1 MNPTLSRPR
10 ARALATPRL
19 QLSVLRRA
27 ESFVCR
33 RCTARGY
40 GSSEEKFDA
49 PYHFHP
55 EIELLLMETSH
66 GTRYVAGSIESYGPG
81 DLVLIGANVPHV
93 FQRDPGADP
102 PSCVARSIVVQFLPD
117 FLGAEFFNCPEMQGV
132 RRLLEASRHG
142 LHFGRATVRR
152 LAPLLRR
159 LLSAEGAG
167 RVALLLEILDG
178 LAVARARPL
187 ASGALGARVLR
198 GDLGRVARVRA
209 HVERHYA
216 DELTAADAARLV
228 ALSPSSFSRWFRA
241 ATGKPF
247 IQFLTDVRL
256 AHAFGALTETGKP
269 ITEIAFECGFNSVS
283 HFTNRFRAIRG
294 MSPRE
299 FRQRVGR
306 DLAAAGGA
314 R

>member
-1 MNPTLSRPR
+1 MKNVPGPSRPV
-10 ARALATPRL
+10 ATPRL
-19 QLSVLRRA
+19 QLSVMRRA

-33 RCTARGY
+33 RCYDRGY
-40 GSSEEKFDA
+40 GGNEEKFDA

-66 GTRYVAGSIESYGPG
+66 GSRYVAESIEPYGPG

-93 FQRDPGADP
+93 FHRDPGADP

-117 FLGAEFFNCPEMQGV
+117 FLGAEFFRRPELSGV
-132 RRLLEASRHG
+132 QRMLEASQHG
-142 LHFGRATVRR
+142 LHFGRAVARR
-152 LAPLLRR
+152 IAPLLRR
-159 LLSAEGAG
+159 LLEAEGAT
-167 RVALLLEILDG
+167 RVVLLLDLLARLAASPARTLAGSALDPRVRRG
-178 LAVARARPL
+178 DVARIARL
-187 ASGALGARVLR
+187 
-198 GDLGRVARVRA
+198 RA
-209 HVERHYA
+209 HVERNYA
-216 DELTAADAARLV
+216 QEIAASDAARLV
-228 ALSPSSFSRWFRA
+228 GLSPSSFSRWFRA

-256 AHAFGALTETGKP
+256 AHAFTGLTETGKP

-299 FRQRVGR
+299 FRCRVGR
-306 DLAAAGGA
+306 DLAAAGAA